1 MTTATTPLLFPEV
14 LAANNLEDLNAPH
27 GLTQADLDWLH
38 HVSLSNH
45 TLRAA
50 QTPPMSAETIRLQVD
65 ANAPIPLAGCLV
77 LKALTDAD
85 AAQTQP
91 AFLYTPYGGI
101 RKFDSPEALEEKMEA
116 MLDSPAE
123 RDDLFRLLS
132 ISQRAE
138 LNSTSAIRTTRQRI
152 DGDVFNTL
160 VESIEFAQ
168 SLNART
174 MVDELIKLPS
184 LSTMLD
190 AILNEVLS
198 NFDHRQ
204 TRVTM
209 STWSSA
215 GNQKTSQLTR
225 SMTLSEAVLAYFH
238 SQGRPAGQ
246 DVDFIHPGITVSPQ
260 NKRQWES
267 VLKVTASNLIPSLA
281 HCIDAYWDAT
291 GPFNTSRRR
300 FLSQVLSDALQA
312 TILIKREKRQLTEAH
327 AQELLRLYRPSR
339 PDEPLLFIET
349 LRLWEY
355 EPLYVELAGS
365 LMISAKGHYLY
376 TPSHG
381 LEKVD
386 NYLGFRDALL
396 NAPTGAGRKEELYSL
411 LSLEERNR
419 FLRFDD
425 PQVSGKAVTWPVF
438 ESLADAIIGKQ
449 SKNLHFAMEMS
460 RQGDVDV
467 HALVDK
473 ALDIRSLIGKNLL
486 TQKTAGHW
494 GTQPVFYGDLRPS
507 NFMAD
512 QLERKIK
519 SYASVEEALNAELSR
534 LPLSSDTSLR
544 HALKGLLP
552 KLTNVFS
559 LGIRAEAELRELNA
573 TLSPAAR
580 DLIAAV
586 FAFDAEYPDRTQR
599 IGVKGFRPDVYS
611 LRLACTEDGKTV
623 SLPLA
628 NCFLLT
634 ERGGL
639 DTPHSG
645 LAILWTPADGL
656 QVFAS
661 VELAT
666 QQLNRHL
673 LDSRKRSGLLAN
685 LWPAQRKP
693 HGRYQLDVFELIED
707 NVLLNRMKSFNAL
720 FEAQYRY
727 LSTLKSGDWQLTG
740 PERVKS
746 LGTLLEK
753 AAPTNLTHATRIA
766 QAIRL
771 QQKLPAWLGAAP
783 LEEQR
788 LQIDLL
794 EQYRSSVDDDEDY
807 LDGIEPL
814 HTYVSKKLKALL
826 DARFA
831 VKDLDPATLLIT
843 PNHALAGPASS
854 LTEFALNHADFTQK
868 TGFRVSSTSGRALPD
883 SLNETA
889 VRQMLLSLDIP
900 TAYKKIV
907 LDELSTT
914 STDGQKRK
922 QRFRRQL
929 PWQLLQ
935 HAHAL
940 HLQQHL
946 SPTGFDLI
954 RQVLDMPDAIAR
966 QAVDGASA
974 LIRPLELIKTRGAAA
989 IKAVG
994 LYLIGSSTDDT
1005 APHVL
1010 YSPYHAGHNF
1020 TEFKDQA
1027 SLIAAFNTPGALQD
1041 LLIRRLPESQ
1051 QATFKNLFAA
1061 TVGSLSEITL
1071 ASNPIKTNLFDALF
1085 NDNTTLLSDML
1096 SAQTEKNRQFDWETA
1111 LHLFSA
1117 GVKLVGRQLQGKL
1130 TFIETLWESYQD
1142 FKASSESLQQHD
1154 WKAGLHD
1161 FIAGA
1166 AEMVS
1171 LGFLNR
1177 DDTFGLLDPI
1187 SPGTQNASMATPPRW
1202 KDIASTAPTRTNLR
1216 AFETTEVSLH
1226 NLQKNRI
1233 DGTYRA
1239 PGSDKLY
1246 APVAGMVFQV
1256 AKANQVWRVVH
1267 EQGEGPIL
1275 RQSPDNQQWT
1285 VDPQRQTIRYGK
1297 VMSTLANSYSDYK
1310 ASTSLN
1316 IEARGMAQIR
1326 RKYPAYANMIEQAL
1340 EVARYYSFNA
1350 LHNLDQIKHQVPP
1363 GSRLDT
1369 FLKTFFGVRTVDA
1382 SLIKKIHTAVSPL
1395 CRALADPSWETRNA
1409 KRLVIGRLKYMDD
1422 RATAFVLEPETA
1434 GRIYLTQYF
1443 FEVGLD
1449 WYKDAVPDSFNVD
1462 AHAQAAVLIHE
1473 VSHQLFDTLD
1483 IVYLDAA
1490 LPFLDLISNATQ
1502 FGHSKYNYQK
1512 DQQRNGLS
1520 LTTPRSKLFM
1530 GWDSAAGGLKSLELF
1545 PEHRDMAR
1553 EILKMTG
1560 ARSMSEARS
1569 IFLDPGSPTARI
1581 DVILRNAD
1589 SMTLLICELGRQLDS
1604 PPLSPAATF

>member
-1 MTTATTPLLFPEV
+1 MTIETTPLLFPEV
-14 LAANNLEDLNAPH
+14 LDANSLDDLNDSH
-27 GLTQADLDWLH
+27 GLTQTDLDWLRH
-38 HVSLSNH
+38 ASLSSH

-50 QTPPMSAETIRLQVD
+50 QTPPMSAETILLEIEGKP
-65 ANAPIPLAGCLV
+65 PIPLAGCFM
-77 LKALTDAD
+77 LKALPDTE
-85 AAQTQP
+85 AAQTKP

-101 RKFDSPEALEEKMEA
+101 KKFDSPESLDEEIAQILE
-116 MLDSPAE
+116 SPAE
-123 RDDLFRLLS
+123 RDELFRLLS
-132 ISQRAE
+132 ITQRAE
-138 LNSTSAIRTTRQRI
+138 LNSTSVIRSTRQTI
-152 DGDVFNTL
+152 DGDVFTTL
-160 VESIEFAQ
+160 VESVEYAQ
-168 SLNART
+168 GQNARAV
-174 MVDELIKLPS
+174 VDELVKLPS
-184 LSTMLD
+184 LRSMLD
-190 AILNEVLS
+190 DALNEVLS

-204 TRVTM
+204 VRVTM
-209 STWSSA
+209 STGGRAGSA
-215 GNQKTSQLTR
+215 NARQLTK
-225 SMTLSEAVLAYFH
+225 SMTLSDAVLIYFH
-238 SQGRPAGQ
+238 NQGRPAGH
-246 DVDFIHPGITVSPQ
+246 DVDFVHPQINVSPQ
-260 NKRQWES
+260 NTRQWQN
-267 VLKVTASNLIPSLA
+267 LLRVTASNLIPKLTQ
-281 HCIDAYWDAT
+281 CIETYWDAT
-291 GPFNTSRRR
+291 APLHTSRRR
-300 FLSQVLSDALQA
+300 FLSQVLSDALRA
-312 TILIKREKRQLTEAH
+312 TILIMREKRQLTD
-327 AQELLRLYRPSR
+327 AQSRELHRLYRPSR
-339 PDEPLLFIET
+339 PDEPLLFVET

-355 EPLYVELAGS
+355 APLYVEPAGS
-365 LMISAKGHYLY
+365 LMISGKGHYLY

-381 LEKVD
+381 LQKVD
-386 NYLGFRDALL
+386 NYLGFKDALL
-396 NAPTGAGRKEELYSL
+396 NTPASAARKEQLYSL

-419 FLRFDD
+419 FLRLDD
-425 PQVSGKAVTWPVF
+425 PQVSGKSVAWPVF
-438 ESLADAIIGKQ
+438 GSLADAIIGKQ
-449 SKNLHFAMEMS
+449 LENLHFAMEMS

-473 ALDIRSLIGKNLL
+473 ALDIRTLISKSLLSQN
-486 TQKTAGHW
+486 ADGHW
-494 GTQPVFYGDLRPS
+494 GTQPAFFGDLRPS

-512 QLERKIK
+512 QLERKVK
-519 SYASVEEALNAELSR
+519 SYLSVEEALNAEFSQ
-534 LPLSSDTSLR
+534 LPLSNEISLR
-544 HALKGLLP
+544 FALRGLLP
-552 KLTNVFS
+552 ELTNVFS
-559 LGIRAEAELRELNA
+559 LGIRAEAELRELNG
-573 TLSPAAR
+573 TLPPAAR
-580 DLIAAV
+580 DLIATV
-586 FAFDAEYPDRTQR
+586 FAFDAEYPDRIHR

-611 LRLACTEDGKTV
+611 LRLACTEEGKTV

-639 DTPHSG
+639 DTPYSG
-645 LAILWTPADGL
+645 LGILWTPAEGL
-656 QVFAS
+656 QAFAS

-666 QQLNRHL
+666 KQLNRHL
-673 LDSRKRSGLLAN
+673 LDSQKRFGWLAN
-685 LWPAQRKP
+685 LPPSHRKP
-693 HGRYQLDVFELIED
+693 HERYQLDVFELIED
-707 NVLLNRMKSFNAL
+707 NVLLNRMNSFITL
-720 FEAQYRY
+720 FEAEYGY
-727 LSTLKSGDWQLTG
+727 LSTLKSGDWQLAG

-746 LGTLLEK
+746 LEALLEK
-753 AAPTNLTHATRIA
+753 GAPTNLPRARRIA
-766 QAIRL
+766 QAIRW
-771 QQKLPAWLGAAP
+771 QQKLPAWLGTAS
-783 LEEQR
+783 LEEQG

-794 EQYRSSVDDDEDY
+794 EQYRSSVADDKDY
-807 LDGIEPL
+807 LDGIESL
-814 HTYVSKKLKALL
+814 HGYVNKRLKALL
-826 DARFA
+826 EARFA
-831 VKDLDPATLLIT
+831 VKDLDPDTLQIT
-843 PNHALAGPASS
+843 PNLALAGPAST
-854 LTEFALNHADFTQK
+854 LTEFALNHADITQK
-868 TGFRVSSTSGRALPD
+868 TGFKVSSTSGRKLPD
-883 SLNETA
+883 RLNEAA
-889 VRQMLLSLDIP
+889 VRQILLSLDIP
-900 TAYKKIV
+900 TTYKKTV
-907 LDELSTT
+907 LDELSDTT
-914 STDGQKRK
+914 VDGQKRK

-946 SPTGFDLI
+946 SPSAFDLI

-966 QAVDGASA
+966 QAVEGASA
-974 LIRPLELIKTRGAAA
+974 LIRPLELIKTEGTAA
-989 IKAVG
+989 IKALG
-994 LYLIGSSTDDT
+994 LYLIGSSKDDK

-1027 SLIAAFNTPGALQD
+1027 SIVAALNTPGTLQD
-1041 LLIRRLPESQ
+1041 LLIRRLPETQ

-1071 ASNPIKTNLFDALF
+1071 ASNPIKTNLFDTLF
-1085 NDNTTLLSDML
+1085 DDNTTLLSHML
-1096 SAQTEKNRQFDWETA
+1096 TAQTDKKRQFDWETV

-1130 TFIETLWESYQD
+1130 TFIETLWDSYQD
-1142 FKASSESLQQHD
+1142 FKASAQSLQQHD

-1187 SPGTQNASMATPPRW
+1187 GPLAQNSAPAPPHW
-1202 KDIASTAPTRTNLR
+1202 KDIASTAPARTNLR
-1216 AFETTEVSLH
+1216 AFEATDVSLQD
-1226 NLQKNRI
+1226 LQKNVI

-1239 PGSDKLY
+1239 PRSDKLY
-1246 APVAGMVFQV
+1246 APVAGIVFQV

-1267 EQGEGPIL
+1267 EQGAGPIL
-1275 RQSPDNQQWT
+1275 RHSPDSQQWLI
-1285 VDPQRQTIRYGK
+1285 DPQRQTIRYGK

-1326 RKYPAYANMIEQAL
+1326 RNYPAYANMIVQAL

-1350 LHNLDQIKHQVPP
+1350 LHNLDQVKHQVLP

-1369 FLKTFFGVRTVDA
+1369 FLKSFFGVKKVDA

-1395 CRALADPSWETRNA
+1395 CQALADPSWETRNA
-1409 KRLVIGRLKYMDD
+1409 KRLVIGSLKYTDD
-1422 RATAFVLEPETA
+1422 RATAFVLEPEAT

-1502 FGHSKYNYQK
+1502 FGYSKYNDQK

-1530 GWDSAAGGLKSLELF
+1530 AWDSAAGGLKSLELF

-1553 EILKMTG
+1553 QILKMTG
-1560 ARSMSEARS
+1560 ARTMSEARS
-1569 IFLDPGSPTARI
+1569 IFLDPDSSAGRI

-1604 PPLSPAATF
+1604 PPMSPAATS